1 MASRRRARGLTPLFS
16 CARAWAS
23 MRWRTHNA
31 LKAKEPD
38 RVKHTISALVA
49 NRSGVL
55 ADMAEEFKR
64 HGLNIQ
70 SISCGETEKPGVS
83 RMVICLEAPD
93 EDMDTITASV
103 AKMDFVI
110 QVDDLARK
118 EFVDRELV
126 LMKIERTSENLSQLM
141 QILEVFRASVV
152 GMGEKSITVE
162 LSGDSERVEGL
173 MHMLAPFGILS
184 MARTGKIALKRGDE

>member
-1 MASRRRARGLTPLFS
+1 M
-16 CARAWAS
+16 
-23 MRWRTHNA
+23 
-31 LKAKEPD
+31 
-38 RVKHTISALVA
+38 KHTISALVA

-55 ADMAEEFKR
+55 AEMAEEFKR
-64 HGLNIQ
+64 CNLNIQ
-70 SISCGETEKPGVS
+70 SISCGQTENPEVS

-93 EDMDTITASV
+93 GAMDAITGAV
-103 AKMDFVI
+103 AGMDFVI

-126 LMKIERTSENLSQLM
+126 LLKVQRAGAALSQLM

-152 GMGEKSITVE
+152 GMGEQSITVE

-173 MHMLAPFGILS
+173 IKMLAPFGILS

>member
-1 MASRRRARGLTPLFS
+1 M
-16 CARAWAS
+16 
-23 MRWRTHNA
+23 
-31 LKAKEPD
+31 
-38 RVKHTISALVA
+38 KHTISALVA
-49 NRSGVL
+49 NRAGVL
-55 ADMAEEFKR
+55 ADMALAFKKYA
-64 HGLNIQ
+64 LNIQ
-70 SISCGETEKPGVS
+70 SISCGETEKPEVS

-93 EDMDTITASV
+93 EAMSEITAAV
-103 AKMDFVI
+103 AAMDFVI

-126 LMKIERTSENLSQLM
+126 LIKVQRTSAGLSQLM

-152 GMGEKSITVE
+152 GMGEASLTVE

-173 MHMLAPFGILS
+173 IKMLAPFGILS

>member
-1 MASRRRARGLTPLFS
+1 
-16 CARAWAS
+16 
-23 MRWRTHNA
+23 
-31 LKAKEPD
+31 
-38 RVKHTISALVA
+38 VKHTISALVA
-49 NRSGVL
+49 NRTGVL
-55 ADMAEEFKR
+55 ADMAEAFKKCN
-64 HGLNIQ
+64 LNIQ
-70 SISCGETEKPGVS
+70 SISCGETQTPAVS

-93 EDMDTITASV
+93 EAMSEITASV
-103 AKMDFVI
+103 AAMDFVI

-126 LMKIERTSENLSQLM
+126 LIKVQRGGAALSQLM

-152 GMGEKSITVE
+152 GMGETSITVE

-173 MHMLAPFGILS
+173 ITMLEPFGILS

>member
-1 MASRRRARGLTPLFS
+1 
-16 CARAWAS
+16 
-23 MRWRTHNA
+23 
-31 LKAKEPD
+31 
-38 RVKHTISALVA
+38 VKHTISALVA
-49 NRSGVL
+49 NRTGVL
-55 ADMAEEFKR
+55 ADMAEEFKK

-70 SISCGETEKPGVS
+70 SISCGETEKHGVS

-93 EDMDTITASV
+93 EAMDDITASV

-173 MHMLAPFGILS
+173 MRMLEPFGILS

>member
-1 MASRRRARGLTPLFS
+1 M
-16 CARAWAS
+16 
-23 MRWRTHNA
+23 
-31 LKAKEPD
+31 
-38 RVKHTISALVA
+38 KHTISALVA
-49 NRSGVL
+49 NRAGVL
-55 ADMAEEFKR
+55 ADMALAFKTYA
-64 HGLNIQ
+64 LNIQ
-70 SISCGETEKPGVS
+70 SISCGETEKPEVS

-93 EDMDTITASV
+93 EAMAEITAAV
-103 AKMDFVI
+103 AAMDFVI

-126 LMKIERTSENLSQLM
+126 LIKVQRTSAGLSQLM

-152 GMGEKSITVE
+152 GMGEASLTVE

-173 MHMLAPFGILS
+173 IKMLAPFGILS

>member
-1 MASRRRARGLTPLFS
+1 M
-16 CARAWAS
+16 
-23 MRWRTHNA
+23 
-31 LKAKEPD
+31 
-38 RVKHTISALVA
+38 KHTISALVA
-49 NRSGVL
+49 NRAGVL
-55 ADMAEEFKR
+55 ADMALAFKKYA
-64 HGLNIQ
+64 LNIQ
-70 SISCGETEKPGVS
+70 SISCGETEKPEVS

-93 EDMDTITASV
+93 EAMTEITAAV
-103 AKMDFVI
+103 AAMDFVI

-126 LMKIERTSENLSQLM
+126 LIKVQRTSAGLSQLM

-152 GMGEKSITVE
+152 GMGEASLTVE

-173 MHMLAPFGILS
+173 IKMLAPFGILS